1 MLGLGLIP
9 RVALIGAGVAVVGLA
24 LNNMRVVWERNAAR
38 ATLAQVQVEFA
49 QHRATAAAA
58 AAAAEQAHRQQET
71 RWRAQQ
77 TEARKKHEAAL
88 QEQARVAD
96 RARVDGERLRDT
108 IAGFA
113 AGGEIA
119 RDTLDACNRRAATLG
134 NLLADADRLAES
146 LARAAEAHRDQVA
159 LLMGSWPKAE

>member
-9 RVALIGAGVAVVGLA
+9 RVALIGAGVVVVGLA

-71 RWRAQQ
+71 RWRAQAA
-77 TEARKKHEAAL
+77 EARKKHETAL

-119 RDTLDACNRRAATLG
+119 RDTLDAARRRAATLG
-134 NLLADADRLAES
+134 DLLADADRLAGE
-146 LARAAEAHRDQVA
+146 LAKAAERHAAEVRLLRDA
-159 LLMGSWPKAE
+159 WPKAE